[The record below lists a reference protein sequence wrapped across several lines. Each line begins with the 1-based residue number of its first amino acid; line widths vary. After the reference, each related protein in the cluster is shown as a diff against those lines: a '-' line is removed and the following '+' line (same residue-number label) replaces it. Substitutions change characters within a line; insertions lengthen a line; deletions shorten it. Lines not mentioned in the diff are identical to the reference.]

1 MEKKEIKK
9 KRLFNSKFIKENISK
24 KNKVLFIIGLIIFIV
39 AIIIISSS
47 DIKLFKIS
55 EKEQIVSYKEVI
67 NQKAIILSLI
77 LLAGLVPYFY
87 IPIIIYI
94 PYILMLI
101 GDIIYYAEVN
111 GKFKSITLNFI
122 PSIIDIFVT
131 SVIVALGTHLCS
143 TTTKKYK
150 YAQRSSFSMLDIK
163 QQFYEIRKNEEK
175 VKQISEQKAIKEEK
189 MKKNDVKI
197 NYIEVIK
204 IGAIAIVINI
214 LMATII
220 HIIN

>member
-24 KNKVLFIIGLIIFIV
+24 KTKVLFIIGLIIFIIAMIV
-39 AIIIISSS
+39 ISSS

-101 GDIIYYAEVN
+101 GDIIYYVEIN
-111 GKFKSITLNFI
+111 GKFKAIAFNFFFY
-122 PSIIDIFVT
+122 IIDIFVT

-163 QQFYEIRKNEEK
+163 QQFYEIKKNEQKVNEILEK
-175 VKQISEQKAIKEEK
+175 KAKKEAK
-189 MKKNDVKI
+189 MKENDIKI
-197 NYIEVIK
+197 NYIEIVKIAVVAVIM
-204 IGAIAIVINI
+204 NI
-214 LMATII
+214 LMTTII
-220 HIIN
+220 YIIN